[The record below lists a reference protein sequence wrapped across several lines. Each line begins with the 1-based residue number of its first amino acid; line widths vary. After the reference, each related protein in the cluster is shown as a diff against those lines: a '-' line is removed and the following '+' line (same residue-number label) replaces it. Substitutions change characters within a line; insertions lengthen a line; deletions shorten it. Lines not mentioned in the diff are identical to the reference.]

1 MAVTVPEDATVE
13 VETEDGSTNDA
24 FRFFFSVALE
34 VLGVGAVE
42 RATTARTVLFLIASR
57 TFSWSSGLLEEISSH
72 GPVQAIE
79 TSLQ

>member
-1 MAVTVPEDATVE
+1 MTVLEDATVE
-13 VETEDGSTNDA
+13 VETKDGSTNDA

-42 RATTARTVLFLIASR
+42 RTTAARTVLFLIASR
-57 TFSWSSGLLEEISSH
+57 TFSWSSGLLEEISGH
-72 GPVQAIE
+72 GPVLVVE